1 MKNYLII
8 LLSLILLG
16 CNTQVGSSSDNS
28 KMVWSIDDSQ
38 QISLRAG
45 NASGGA
51 SPSSQTILNPG
62 DLWQSVSTGTDDWLV
77 LDIFASPDA
86 QNYINT
92 TTVHIKTG
100 APVGTNSGGTSD
112 GFLTFTYVKDTLGIP
127 WYTIKST
134 QVVTTPPIISNNW
147 ENGLDNNNDTLV
159 VPGSYWVQDY
169 GFDDTGRWKADGTA
183 VYQNTD
189 KSPTAEQL
197 TFGSRAYP
205 IHILDNKY
213 EIDSTAHGIAFD
225 GVWQIDIKIGSDG
238 THDNLYCET
247 FYLAERKNLVWGA
260 SNYSDGSDAGGP
272 AGHSTEIDI
281 IETKWNGGSITE
293 VGPQFNLPNGGNT
306 GWNIDNE
313 ITKAQGLMKAQW
325 SQFYGSPA
333 SDFATFGIAILDDGL
348 YFYGYK
354 GDTQIYAYGPV
365 KRNNP
370 NYPQNSPFV
379 PYIGTWTESSTITPG
394 NFSTGYKNFVYKD
407 KSKITG
413 NPVLNKE
420 NFPIKN

>member
-112 GFLTFTYVKDTLGIP
+112 GFLTFTYVKDTLGMP

-189 KSPTAEQL
+189 KSPKPQNPKL
-197 TFGSRAYP
+197 M
-205 IHILDNKY
+205 
-213 EIDSTAHGIAFD
+213 
-225 GVWQIDIKIGSDG
+225 
-238 THDNLYCET
+238 NLC
-247 FYLAERKNLVWGA
+247 NLKL
-260 SNYSDGSDAGGP
+260 SNYSYL
-272 AGHSTEIDI
+272 
-281 IETKWNGGSITE
+281 
-293 VGPQFNLPNGGNT
+293 FL
-306 GWNIDNE
+306 
-313 ITKAQGLMKAQW
+313 
-325 SQFYGSPA
+325 
-333 SDFATFGIAILDDGL
+333 
-348 YFYGYK
+348 
-354 GDTQIYAYGPV
+354 
-365 KRNNP
+365 
-370 NYPQNSPFV
+370 
-379 PYIGTWTESSTITPG
+379 
-394 NFSTGYKNFVYKD
+394 
-407 KSKITG
+407 
-413 NPVLNKE
+413 PVLHIMLG
-420 NFPIKN
+420 FY